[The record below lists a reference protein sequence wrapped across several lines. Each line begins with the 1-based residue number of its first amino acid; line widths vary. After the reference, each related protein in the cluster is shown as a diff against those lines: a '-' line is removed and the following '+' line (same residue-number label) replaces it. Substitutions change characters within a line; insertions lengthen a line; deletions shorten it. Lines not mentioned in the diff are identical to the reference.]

1 MVCRYIRTSTSSQKG
16 ERYELDKTKYDLT
29 IKDLGVSG
37 SIPFNKREGG
47 GKLLKMVQN
56 GEIKEVVVE
65 ELSRLGRN
73 TYDIFKT
80 LHLLEEN
87 GVVVSVRN
95 LGLKSIIDGKKNPVW
110 DIITSVM
117 SSISQMEK
125 EYIKERT
132 QMGRTVY
139 VMKGG
144 KLGRKVGSVEGRD
157 FLKKEKS
164 QQIISLLDK
173 GKSVRDICGR
183 LGVSSTTVC
192 KVRKMI

>member
-29 IKDLGVSG
+29 IKDIGVSG
-37 SIPFNKREGG
+37 SVPFNKREGG
-47 GKLLKMVQN
+47 GKLLKMVQE
-56 GEIKEVVVE
+56 GKIKEVVVE

-73 TYDIFKT
+73 TYDIFNT
-80 LHLLEEN
+80 LHLLEKSN
-87 GVVVSVRN
+87 VVVSVRN

-117 SSISQMEK
+117 SSISQMER

-132 QMGRTVY
+132 QMGRMVY

-164 QQIISLLDK
+164 QQIISLLEK

-192 KVRKMI
+192 KVKRMI